1 MVTYWNEVSDVKK
14 MDQEPKNL
22 LCKLDAE
29 EKLEPQLLGE
39 KLSFTLLKWGQ
50 SKPKAVLLS
59 NGNDPIHNVML
70 QTG

>member
-14 MDQEPKNL
+14 MDQEPKIS

-39 KLSFTLLKWGQ
+39 KLSFTLEMGSEQAKSCSTL
-50 SKPKAVLLS
+50 
-59 NGNDPIHNVML
+59 
-70 QTG
+70 

>member
-14 MDQEPKNL
+14 MDQEPKNS

-29 EKLEPQLLGE
+29 EKCRATTPWREIELHFLEMGSEQA
-39 KLSFTLLKWGQ
+39 
-50 SKPKAVLLS
+50 KAVLLS